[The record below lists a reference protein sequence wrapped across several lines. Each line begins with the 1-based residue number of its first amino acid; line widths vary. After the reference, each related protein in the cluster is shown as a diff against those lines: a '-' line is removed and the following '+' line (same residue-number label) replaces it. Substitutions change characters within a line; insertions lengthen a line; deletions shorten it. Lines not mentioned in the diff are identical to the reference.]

1 MAPYVHV
8 PVHSSMKD
16 YESGGKDFC
25 TFVNIY
31 KPMKVRLGMQG
42 MQVQMGPV
50 RMEARRA
57 KGGLLIETR
66 E

>member
-16 YESGGKDFC
+16 YESVGKDFC
-25 TFVNIY
+25 T
-31 KPMKVRLGMQG
+31 MKVRLGMQG

-50 RMEARRA
+50 RMEARWA
-57 KGGLLIETR
+57 
-66 E
+66 